1 MDQRMIA
8 RLPCCCSE
16 RRNLCAHIVER
27 IQDMEAVIAAH
38 KAGEP
43 EPELEW
49 TDYKPWE
56 IADNA
61 VQVSSPCLCIP
72 DCTPGW

>member
-1 MDQRMIA
+1 
-8 RLPCCCSE
+8 
-16 RRNLCAHIVER
+16 
-27 IQDMEAVIAAH
+27 MEAVIAAH

-49 TDYKPWE
+49 TDYMPWE

-61 VQVSSPCLCIP
+61 AKVSSPLLCL
-72 DCTPGW
+72 PGCAPS